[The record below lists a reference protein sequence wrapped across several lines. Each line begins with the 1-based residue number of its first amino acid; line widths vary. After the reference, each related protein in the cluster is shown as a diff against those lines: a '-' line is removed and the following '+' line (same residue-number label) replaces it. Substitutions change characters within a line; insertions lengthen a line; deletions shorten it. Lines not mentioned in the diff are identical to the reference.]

1 MAYKYCCKRRGQS
14 RVPGSPS
21 RCRGPWAD
29 VMRRQWLQGT
39 LSLDCVWPL
48 NSRTCGTCSVT
59 TTRICSVDGA
69 QMQGYGASNGQCNYP
84 GLVESRGC
92 GKMPSPFGGDWWH
105 GRRRA
110 KNGAQ
115 PDGAD
120 APPSKRVEIVPFR
133 GAVWQCFGAIAGG

>member
-1 MAYKYCCKRRGQS
+1 MAYKYCCKRRDQS

-29 VMRRQWLQGT
+29 VMRAGPWLQGT

-59 TTRICSVDGA
+59 TRTCSVDGA
-69 QMQGYGASNGQCNYP
+69 QMQGYGASNGQCNSP

-105 GRRRA
+105 GTEGQEWSTARRCKTRHRLR
-110 KNGAQ
+110 G
-115 PDGAD
+115 
-120 APPSKRVEIVPFR
+120 SRSFR
-133 GAVWQCFGAIAGG
+133 FEALFGSVSAR